1 VRFEVGPAP
10 DTINDLIPN
19 MEAIMPESDAQRH
32 SLRNILHEI
41 IFEADTPAG
50 KWFDVLLILSI
61 LASVTVVMADSIG
74 AVRIS
79 HGRFLMAAEWF
90 FTILFS
96 LEYILRLVSVRSPLK
111 YASSF
116 YGVVDFIAI
125 IPTYLSLVFPA
136 TKYFMVI
143 RTLRILRV
151 FRVLKLIQ
159 YLKEANLLMRA
170 LATSRRK
177 ITVFLFAVLTM
188 VTIFGSLMYVIEGEA
203 NGFTSIPTSIYWAIV
218 TMTTVGYGDISP
230 QTGPGQ
236 ALASLIMIL
245 GYSIIAVPTGI
256 VTVQIGQAM
265 AKGTSSQACP
275 GCGREGHDPDAVYCK
290 YCGEKI

>member
-1 VRFEVGPAP
+1 MMDRHPDRKDMRDAIYEV
-10 DTINDLIPN
+10 
-19 MEAIMPESDAQRH
+19 
-32 SLRNILHEI
+32 
-41 IFEADTPAG
+41 IFKTDTPAG

-61 LASVTVVMADSIG
+61 LASVVVVMADSVG
-74 AVRIS
+74 TVRIS
-79 HGRFLMAAEWF
+79 HGRLFMAAEWF

-96 LEYILRLVSVRSPLK
+96 IEYILRLISARRPLK
-111 YASSF
+111 YATSF

-125 IPTYLSLVFPA
+125 IPTYLSLIFPA
-136 TKYFMVI
+136 TKYFAVV

-159 YLKEANLLMRA
+159 YLKEANLLMKA
-170 LATSRRK
+170 LASSRRK
-177 ITVFLFAVLTM
+177 ITVFLFTVLTM

-203 NGFTSIPTSIYWAIV
+203 NGFTSIPISIYWAIV

-230 QTGPGQ
+230 QTAFGQ

-256 VTVQIGQAM
+256 VTVQIGQEIAR
-265 AKGTSSQACP
+265 GTSHRSCP
-275 GCGREGHDPDAVYCK
+275 GCGRKGHDPDAGFCK